1 MRGAEKVGG
10 QCQDLLHISYKG
22 TEQIK
27 SCPDQHRLIYETLMM
42 QSYGYGI
49 SILYSFHFNIILY
62 L

>member
-1 MRGAEKVGG
+1 MSWLDLREAEKVAG

-42 QSYGYGI
+42 QI
-49 SILYSFHFNIILY
+49 QLE
-62 L
+62 